1 MFQKLKVC
9 KLWQIETYRE
19 WKLLVK
25 LAHHLERLFLWNM
38 VVADSDLDE
47 ILAENPLIALKDI
60 RIGCDEIGFIRL
72 TEDSVMKLI
81 NTCKMLRC
89 IGGICEWK
97 TRDLWSLLQKLSFEG
112 GWRIS
117 LDPSHFDDG
126 IDTRSHNR
134 IWDHTSR
141 YFHRSSNRLFNI
153 R

>member
-9 KLWQIETYRE
+9 KLWQIETYQE

-25 LAHHLERLFLWNM
+25 LMKKVEKLFIWNM

-47 ILAENPLIALKDI
+47 ILIDNPLSSLQDI

-72 TEDSVMKLI
+72 SEDSVMKLI
-81 NTCKMLRC
+81 TACKQLRC

-97 TRDLWSLLQKLSFEG
+97 TRDLWALLQKLLFEG

-117 LDPSHFDDG
+117 LDPSHFDGEGTDSK
-126 IDTRSHNR
+126 RA
-134 IWDHTSR
+134 WDHTTR
-141 YFHRSSNRLFNI
+141 FFHRNPNRTL
-153 R
+153 